1 MAEPSAKSFLS
12 LLEKSQIVSDDRL
25 KSALANLA
33 EVSEGAKVDTQT
45 LASHLI
51 DSGLITRWHVDKLLG
66 GKYKGFFLGKFKLQG
81 HLGTGGMSSVYLAE
95 HKLSRQTRAI
105 KVLPRKRVSDR
116 SYLDR
121 FYREGQA
128 AAALN
133 HPNVVRIYD
142 ICSEAD
148 THYMVMEHVKGSD
161 LYEIVKADGPL
172 DANVA
177 ADYVC
182 QAAEGLQHAH
192 EKGMVHRDIKPAN
205 LLRTDD
211 GVIKILDLG
220 LALFQQ
226 EGEESLTV
234 MHNEK
239 IMGTADYLSPEQA
252 VNSHNVDHRADI
264 YSLGCTLYFLLTG
277 NPPFS
282 QGSLAQ
288 RIAMHQTKHPQSL
301 LKVRPK
307 LPVQLVAICEKM
319 MQKKPQDRFRDCEHL
334 RQTVALFLED
344 PGQDAGIARPRALK
358 RGDSKN
364 VAGGSLDRG
373 KKENPRSE
381 FMIDTEAVPSSPKAS
396 LSSKILAGGSQ
407 KLPRNSQTAPQIRTR
422 RKAKK
427 FPVWV
432 VPLLIMLMVV
442 ILIAVLVVAARIS

>member
-1 MAEPSAKSFLS
+1 
-12 LLEKSQIVSDDRL
+12 
-25 KSALANLA
+25 
-33 EVSEGAKVDTQT
+33 
-45 LASHLI
+45 
-51 DSGLITRWHVDKLLG
+51 
-66 GKYKGFFLGKFKLQG
+66 
-81 HLGTGGMSSVYLAE
+81 
-95 HKLSRQTRAI
+95 
-105 KVLPRKRVSDR
+105 
-116 SYLDR
+116 
-121 FYREGQA
+121 
-128 AAALN
+128 
-133 HPNVVRIYD
+133 
-142 ICSEAD
+142 
-148 THYMVMEHVKGSD
+148 
-161 LYEIVKADGPL
+161 
-172 DANVA
+172 
-177 ADYVC
+177 
-182 QAAEGLQHAH
+182 
-192 EKGMVHRDIKPAN
+192 
-205 LLRTDD
+205 
-211 GVIKILDLG
+211 
-220 LALFQQ
+220 
-226 EGEESLTV
+226 

-381 FMIDTEAVPSSPKAS
+381 FMIDTEAVPCSPKAS